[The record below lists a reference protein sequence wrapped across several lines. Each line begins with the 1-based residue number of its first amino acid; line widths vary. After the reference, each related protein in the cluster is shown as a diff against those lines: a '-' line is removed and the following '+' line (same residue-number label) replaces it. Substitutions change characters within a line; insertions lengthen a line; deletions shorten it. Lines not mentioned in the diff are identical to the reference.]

1 MRPGNWRLAGAGASR
16 PCRSWRRD
24 SQRLEAL
31 QSLLELAAHV
41 REIAGQRRLAAHQ
54 HIIEV
59 GTGFDGND
67 HARDFAQT
75 ATDPV
80 AGNRVANLAAHGESH
95 PDALDVAKFGRKG
108 RNLEHKSGHGAA
120 APGLNAQEVST
131 VRQTPEARRG
141 QVC

>member
-31 QSLLELAAHV
+31 QSLLELAAHG
-41 REIAGQRRLAAHQ
+41 RKIAGQRRLSAHQ

-67 HARDFAQT
+67 HARYFAQP
-75 ATDPV
+75 AADPV
-80 AGNRVANLAAHGESH
+80 AGNRVANLAAYGESH
-95 PDALDVAKFGRKG
+95 PNALGLALFGRKG
-108 RNLEHKSGHGAA
+108 RNLKHKSGHGTA
-120 APGLNAQEVST
+120 APGLDAQEVST

-141 QVC
+141 QFC